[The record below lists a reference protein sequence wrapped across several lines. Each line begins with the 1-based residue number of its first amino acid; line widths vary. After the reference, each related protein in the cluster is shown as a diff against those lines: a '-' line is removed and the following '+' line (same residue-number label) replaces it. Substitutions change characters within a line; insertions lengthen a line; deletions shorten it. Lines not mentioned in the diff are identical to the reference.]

1 MTGTADR
8 NKRRTGGRLLRT
20 ALFALARGAATAC
33 GSSAATLALWW
44 LHRR

>member
-1 MTGTADR
+1 MTGTTDR
-8 NKRRTGGRLLRT
+8 NKRRTGARLLRT

-44 LHRR
+44 LHHR